1 MYAHGRDHLG
11 QIIANAPAAQDHHI
25 LDAQR
30 VFAQEAEILRDR
42 HHIRRYMHTVAR
54 FDHKIAARNDHAA
67 IALHHGVQYLWNAVH
82 LGCNFAQ
89 RATDHRVVLL
99 RAELHHF
106 HPAAGKGFDIIGK
119 WEAQQAADFLRC
131 GALRIDR
138 HVDIQ
143 LMAQQ
148 IQAFIIFRIADA
160 RDGIL
165 RTQTLG
171 HQAAEHIG
179 FIAGRGGNDDI
190 RLLRA
195 RVNQRFRVRAVAA
208 DAHDVQCILAA
219 LQRLLIYIHNH
230 HIMPLAG
237 QMLRQHMAYLAI
249 ANHQNSHVILRLAK
263 QIAC

>member
-1 MYAHGRDHLG
+1 
-11 QIIANAPAAQDHHI
+11 
-25 LDAQR
+25 
-30 VFAQEAEILRDR
+30 
-42 HHIRRYMHTVAR
+42 
-54 FDHKIAARNDHAA
+54 
-67 IALHHGVQYLWNAVH
+67 
-82 LGCNFAQ
+82 
-89 RATDHRVVLL
+89 
-99 RAELHHF
+99 
-106 HPAAGKGFDIIGK
+106 
-119 WEAQQAADFLRC
+119 
-131 GALRIDR
+131 
-138 HVDIQ
+138 
-143 LMAQQ
+143 MAQQ
-148 IQAFIIFRIADA
+148 IQAFVIFRIADA

-208 DAHDVQCILAA
+208 DAHDVQRILAA

-237 QMLRQHMAYLAI
+237 QMLCQHMAYLAI